1 MAVKFDGVEAG
12 RKTHT
17 RGPVWNRIGP
27 VFMFARGSKFPP
39 MGEAES
45 GEP

>member
-17 RGPVWNRIGP
+17 RGPVWTSNRTFIL
-27 VFMFARGSKFPP
+27 ARGNKFPP
-39 MGEAES
+39 MGEAEG